1 MKTLGGPGAPVTVSR
16 LLRFVFSVPSSTEQ
30 RADSALLMEDHAQTG
45 TGLARLHGDSRSRV
59 TMEMTAP

>member
-16 LLRFVFSVPSSTEQ
+16 LLRFVFNVSSSTEQ
-30 RADSALLMEDHAQTG
+30 RGDSALLMEDQAQTG

-59 TMEMTAP
+59 TMEMMAP